1 MSVLVRAGRIAQP
14 AIVGLAVSMQSL
26 VPFAAAAMIL
36 VVFFTILFLWNRTLR
51 IRVQQRTSELE
62 KKTAEIRQLN
72 EQLRISNEELQT
84 SNEEYESANEELQL
98 LNEDLNK
105 RNVRL
110 AEAMEETRALKDF
123 NEKVVAA
130 VPSVLLV
137 VDQHLRVLT
146 ANESYYASFP
156 GLLAKPEGAPL
167 TEALPLSFLRETDLI
182 RKAESVAR
190 GQSSLRLP
198 DVCWVDDQGNER
210 FFNVTLSPVAA
221 ATAGE
226 KQTNNVL
233 LLMDDVTDRKRLE
246 QEIEARERYLRKL
259 VDNPLVIV
267 LTTDESGAITFF
279 NRGAERLLGHSAE
292 EMRGTPAAGI
302 FSDEADFR
310 VIREHLES
318 QETVENYE
326 SVLSAQDEERVEVTV
341 FATTLHDEQER
352 GIGYLFIATDIREK
366 KRAEQNLLL
375 TNRELMTLYSIS
387 QTVTS
392 SAPLEERLQAV
403 VEKVRGAF
411 ECRVSA
417 LALCDAEDARRV
429 EKVYVAGDEPLP
441 EEAAL
446 SNALEAVMQR
456 LVSQKSS
463 FLSSRLSEDADV
475 AAAFD
480 ELREGESFVS
490 VPLSVG
496 AETVGCLMIV
506 KVLPPAVGD
515 RDVDLLSSIG
525 QRIAL
530 AVENDRLY
538 GREKENVSRLRA
550 VVNAT
555 RVIGSILS
563 SEELLEAITAEVGN
577 VVSCTYAA
585 ILSYSAEERRLSVV
599 SCSGKEKSLAPT
611 TGMSFPPEG
620 NYLQDVLKSSQ
631 VCRCSKSEKTTCPL
645 RQALRDSGVSS
656 CLCAPLHF
664 DDSVGVLSLGQSN
677 GRRITDIEL
686 QILFDFVAHASLSI
700 KNAHLYTKLQ
710 EAYANLQRA
719 QDSMVKAEKY
729 RAIGE
734 LSAGVAHDFNN
745 ALSIILG
752 RAQHLITVTKNQL
765 LLKGLK
771 SIENASR
778 DAAGIVQRMQ
788 QFSKSVPRK
797 PFSRIALN
805 DIARQV
811 LETIEPR
818 RKELAELRGVRI
830 DVVSKLPKV
839 KPISGDAGDLR
850 EALTNVVFNAMEAM
864 PRGGRLTVTTG
875 VRGDSVFIEVED
887 TGVGMSPEVRE
898 KALQPFFTTKP
909 EGTGLGLSLVH
920 GAVKRHNGHIEIRSE
935 PGEGTTVT
943 LSFPID
949 FSTGEVRELVEPYL
963 TRKGKILIVDDN
975 PEVTR
980 ALRETLEE
988 ASHEV
993 IAVTTGEEGIRMC
1006 RETSFDIVITDV
1018 GMPGISGLEAS
1029 RAIRALRP
1037 TTRTILMTAWDVR
1050 LSPQQMEESA
1060 ASLAIQKPFE
1070 KGRLLSAIEELLSP
1084 P

>member
-1 MSVLVRAGRIAQP
+1 MSVLVGAGRIAEP
-14 AIVGLAVSMQSL
+14 AIMGLAVSMQSL
-26 VPFAAAAMIL
+26 VPFAAAAIVL
-36 VVFFTILFLWNRTLR
+36 IAFFTILFLWNRTLR
-51 IRVQQRTSELE
+51 LRVEQRTCELE
-62 KKTAEIRQLN
+62 KKSAEIRQLN

-110 AEAMEETRALKDF
+110 AETMEETRALKDF
-123 NEKVVAA
+123 NEKVIAA
-130 VPSVLLV
+130 VPSALLV
-137 VDQHLRVLT
+137 LDQHLRVLT

-156 GLLAKPEGAPL
+156 GLLAKPEGAAL

-182 RKAESVAR
+182 RRAESVAR
-190 GQSSLRLP
+190 GHSSLRLP

-210 FFNVTLSPVAA
+210 FFNVTLSPVAG

-226 KQTNNVL
+226 GRTGNVL
-233 LLMDDVTDRKRLE
+233 LLMDDVTQRKRLE

-267 LTTDESGAITFF
+267 LTTDENGAVTLF
-279 NRGAERLLGHSAE
+279 NHGAERLLGHSAE

-310 VIREHLES
+310 VIRERLES
-318 QETVENYE
+318 QEKVENYE
-326 SVLSAQDEERVEVTV
+326 TTLTGQGGEKIEVTV
-341 FATTLHDEQER
+341 FATTLRDENED
-352 GIGYLFIATDIREK
+352 GIGYLLIGIDVREK
-366 KRAEQNLLL
+366 KQAERNLLL
-375 TNRELMTLYSIS
+375 TNRELMTLYSIG
-387 QTVTS
+387 QMVTS

-403 VEKVRGAF
+403 VEKVREAF

-417 LALCDAEDARRV
+417 LTLRDAEDARRV
-429 EKVYVAGDEPLP
+429 EKVYAAGDEPFP
-441 EEAAL
+441 KGAAL
-446 SNALEAVMQR
+446 SNALEAAMQR
-456 LVSQKSS
+456 HVSQRSV
-463 FLSSRLSEDADV
+463 FLSGALSEDADV

-506 KVLPPAVGD
+506 KVLRPAVVD
-515 RDVDLLSSIG
+515 RDVGLLSSIG
-525 QRIAL
+525 QRIAM

-538 GREKENVSRLRA
+538 AREKENASRLQA

-555 RVIGSILS
+555 RAIGSVLDP
-563 SEELLEAITAEVGN
+563 EGVLEAITAQVGN

-585 ILSYSAEERRLSVV
+585 ILSYGAEKRRLSVV
-599 SCSGKEKSLAPT
+599 SYSGKKESLAAT
-611 TGMSFPPEG
+611 TGMSFSTEG
-620 NYLQDVLKSSQ
+620 ALIERVLKSSQ
-631 VCRCSKSEKTTCPL
+631 VCRCSTSDETKCPL
-645 RQALRDSGVSS
+645 KEAILDMGVSS
-656 CLCAPLHF
+656 CLCVPLRF
-664 DDSVGVLSLGQSN
+664 DDTVALLTLGQSN
-677 GRRITDIEL
+677 GRRITDMEL
-686 QILFDFVAHASLSI
+686 QILFDFVAHASLSV

-719 QDSMVKAEKY
+719 QDSMIKAEKY

-752 RAQHLITVTKNQL
+752 RAQHLITVSRNQV

-797 PFSRIALN
+797 PFSRIAVN
-805 DIARQV
+805 DIVRQV

-830 DVVSKLPKV
+830 DAVSRLPKV

-864 PRGGRLTVTTG
+864 PQGGRLTVTTG
-875 VRGDSVFIEVED
+875 IRGDSVFIEVED
-887 TGVGMSPEVRE
+887 TGVGMSPKVRE

-920 GAVKRHNGHIEIRSE
+920 GAVKRHNGQIEIRSE
-935 PGEGTTVT
+935 PGKGTAVT
-943 LSFPID
+943 LLFPID
-949 FSTGEVRELVEPYL
+949 FSTSEVREPAEPYL
-963 TRKGKILIVDDN
+963 TRKGRILIVDDN
-975 PEVTR
+975 PEITQ

-993 IAVTTGEEGIRMC
+993 MAVTTGEEGIRMC

-1018 GMPGISGLEAS
+1018 GMPGISGLETS

-1037 TTRTILMTAWDVR
+1037 TTRIILMTAWDVR

-1070 KGRLLSAIEELLSP
+1070 KARILSAIEELLSP